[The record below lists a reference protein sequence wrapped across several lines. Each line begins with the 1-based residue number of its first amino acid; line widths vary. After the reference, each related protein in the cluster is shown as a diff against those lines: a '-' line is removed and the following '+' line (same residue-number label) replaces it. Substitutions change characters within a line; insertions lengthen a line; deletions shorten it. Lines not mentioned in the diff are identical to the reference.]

1 MTQTWKQRLEFTK
14 SDEFYS
20 VSFQEISSQ
29 LDEMLQLVSE
39 YIKEVNNLD
48 EGDEMNTSL
57 RLIVAEL
64 RQALKFGI
72 RLFKLGIPVIKQ
84 LQQHLINRDFH
95 KHLAQIIALERT
107 DAKCRT
113 MAAQLLC
120 NIGTANAHSSK
131 RILAD
136 IQPSVEKGAIINQK
150 SQLSNENIILER
162 HEEGWSDMIYF
173 CGVSL
178 NRDALAAI
186 IATIH
191 NCLCS
196 LDGSSHFATYARNIS
211 QDVIFMCN
219 LMRYILPS
227 SVIRENA
234 NGTIK
239 DQSDSAS
246 DWTLLLIEKLSSA
259 GFLRSMFSSLGPQT
273 SSSHL
278 RVTPEQI
285 ILLHCIASEV
295 DEYSRYLHTKDAKK
309 VHPLAGSCTQEERKE
324 TFEFLVDKCIILQSE
339 SDFDIEKEI
348 DMNVTYDGEKQV
360 MKEASS
366 LLLEIITNTLSTEHG
381 PVQAPFDDLRY
392 SDSMAHLLRDV
403 ILDLGNIVDRMG
415 LENKGV
421 NARELKISDDDQRHV
436 TNAVRFVGN
445 VCFKCTKNQDIVRET
460 IVPVPTES
468 HSHVQEYTQLPLK
481 DATCR
486 DTRNGL
492 HVLLSCT
499 SFAYGCFTLREW
511 SIFAIRNVLDGNEM
525 NQKIVAELEAKQA
538 LDTPE
543 LQRIGIKVE
552 LDKKGKVQ
560 VFPRNDTT

>member
-1 MTQTWKQRLEFTK
+1 MPQTWKQRLEFTK
-14 SDEFYS
+14 SDEFDT
-20 VSFQEISSQ
+20 VSFQEISSP
-29 LDEMLQLVSE
+29 LDEMLQLVSD
-39 YIKEVNNLD
+39 YIKEMNNLD
-48 EGDEMNTSL
+48 EGDEMNQTL
-57 RLIVAEL
+57 RLIVVEL
-64 RQALKFGI
+64 RQAMKFVI
-72 RLFKLGIPVIKQ
+72 RLFKLGLIKQ
-84 LQQHLINRDFH
+84 LQRHLINHDFH
-95 KHLAQIIALERT
+95 KHLAQIIVLGRT

-120 NIGTANAHSSK
+120 NIGTTNAQSSK

-136 IQPSVEKGAIINQK
+136 IQPSVEKGAIMNHN
-150 SQLSNENIILER
+150 SQLSDKNIIIER
-162 HEEGWSDMIYF
+162 RDAWSDMIYY
-173 CGVSL
+173 CGVSC

-186 IATIH
+186 IASIH

-196 LDGSSHFATYARNIS
+196 LDGSSDFKTHATNIS

-227 SVIRENA
+227 SVIRENV

-239 DQSDSAS
+239 DQSDSAT
-246 DWTLLLIEKLSSA
+246 DWTLLLIEKLSSV
-259 GFLRSMFSSLGPQT
+259 GFLRSMFISLGPQT

-309 VHPLAGSCTQEERKE
+309 IHPLAGSCAKEERKE
-324 TFEFLVDKCIILQSE
+324 TFEFLVKKCIVLQSE
-339 SDFDIEKEI
+339 SDLDIENEI
-348 DMNVTYDGEKQV
+348 DMNLSYDGEKQV
-360 MKEASS
+360 LKEASS
-366 LLLEIITNTLSTEHG
+366 LLLEIITNTLSTEYD
-381 PVQAPFDDLRY
+381 PVQSPFDNLRY
-392 SDSMAHLLRDV
+392 SDSVVHLLRDV
-403 ILDLGNIVDRMG
+403 ILDLGTIVDRMG

-421 NARELKISDDDQRHV
+421 NARELKISDEDQRHV

-481 DATCR
+481 NTTCR
-486 DTRNGL
+486 YARNGL

-511 SIFAIRNVLDGNEM
+511 SIVAIRNVLDGNEM
-525 NQKIVAELEAKQA
+525 NQQIVAELEAKQA

-560 VFPRNDTT
+560 VFPRNDTF